1 MLLNKRL
8 PIKFIL
14 RQVKV
19 EFILVTLYA
28 FGVAFL
34 DEYLH
39 LDDLAIPLALPGLL
53 GTAIS
58 LILGF
63 RISQSYDRWWEARK
77 IWGSIVNDSRTLV
90 RQVLTHVKQKSPKE
104 EVYEIAT
111 ETADLQIAWC
121 YSLSNT
127 LRDGDPL
134 ANNGGYLT
142 AEQVKYLRTQ
152 SNVPNGIL
160 ILHAERLRKAEEN
173 EWVNGFQA
181 KLIDA
186 TLTGLTDSMGM
197 CERIK
202 NTVFP
207 RTYAV
212 IVEFLL
218 YLFVLMLPFGI
229 IDFFGYWEA
238 PIIILMSLPFFLL
251 EKTAIHLQDPF
262 QSLPTD
268 TPMTAISQGIEI
280 TLKQMVQDEVPYIK
294 VDTHDSFYVM

>member
-1 MLLNKRL
+1 M
-8 PIKFIL
+8 
-14 RQVKV
+14 VS
-19 EFILVTLYA
+19 LYA
-28 FGVAFL
+28 LGIAFL
-34 DEYLH
+34 DEYIH
-39 LDDLAIPLALPGLL
+39 LEDLSIPLALPGLL

-77 IWGSIVNDSRTLV
+77 IWGSIVNDSRSLV
-90 RQVLTHVKQKSPKE
+90 RQVLTHVKQKSPKK

-111 ETADLQIAWC
+111 QTADLQIAWC
-121 YSLSNT
+121 YALST
-127 LRDGDPL
+127 ALRDGDPL
-134 ANNGGYLT
+134 ANHGNYLT
-142 AEQVKYLRTQ
+142 PEQLEYLKTQ
-152 SNVPNGIL
+152 NNVPNGIL
-160 ILHAERLRKAEEN
+160 VLHAERLRKAEES

-186 TLTGLTDSMGM
+186 TLTSLTDSMGM

-238 PIIILMSLPFFLL
+238 PIVILISLPFFLL

-268 TPMTAISQGIEI
+268 TPMTTISQGIEV
-280 TLKQMVQDEVPYIK
+280 TLKQMVQDEVPDIK
-294 VDTHDSFYVM
+294 VDTHGSFYLM